1 MTRRDR
7 TTGLPTESR
16 TGPSQKKGNFFRSF
30 QVGRYVVIALTLV
43 LLFFIIGFF
52 VYRIYE
58 KDNWGEKTIL
68 EVGDETFSLQYYA
81 DRFFYYAQSNSGVGV
96 PILQESLL
104 FTLENEALIKIL
116 AEEKGMVVDENL
128 IDKALEALLGVPKER
143 LGKSNP
149 DFEMYLEMQL
159 EITGMQRSSFE
170 RFIAVGEVEKLL
182 LSKLKSEM
190 PVGGDLLTFRSI
202 LVATEMDAVDVLAR
216 IQKGDNMG
224 SIAQTDSLDRVGR
237 QNDGL
242 TTKPPSLIDEK
253 LLSVLENLEIGD
265 ISSQPIQL
273 DENLWAVIRYEEL
286 LTVQA
291 YSEEHLNALARENLD
306 DLVKN
311 ARARVMIKR
320 NLSSEDLAVVEDHTR
335 VE

>member
-7 TTGLPTESR
+7 TTGLSTESR
-16 TGPSQKKGNFFRSF
+16 TDPSQNKRNFFRSL
-30 QVGRYVVIALTLV
+30 QTGQYAVIALTLV
-43 LLFFIIGFF
+43 LLFFVIGFF

-68 EVGDETFSLQYYA
+68 EVGDEAFSLRYYA
-81 DRFFYYAQSNSGVGV
+81 DRFFYYAQSNPGTGI

-116 AEEKGMVVDENL
+116 AAEKGIVVDEDL
-128 IDKALEALLGVPKER
+128 LDKAFETLLGVPKNR

-149 DFEMYLEMQL
+149 DFETYLEMQL
-159 EITGMQRSSFE
+159 GITGMQRSSFE
-170 RFIAVGEVEKLL
+170 RFIAAGEAEKLL

-190 PVGGDLLTFRSI
+190 PAGGELLTFRNI
-202 LVATEMDAVDVLAR
+202 LVATELDASDVLTR
-216 IQKGDNMG
+216 IKKGENMG
-224 SIAQTDSLDRVGR
+224 SIAQTDSLDRIGR

-242 TTKPPSLIDEK
+242 TTKPPSLIYEK

-265 ISSQPIQL
+265 IASHPIQL
-273 DENLWAVIRYEEL
+273 EENLWAVIRFEEL

-291 YSEEHLNALARENLD
+291 YSEEHLNDLALQNLD

-320 NLSSEDLAVVEDHTR
+320 NLSSEDIAVVEDHTR

>member
-16 TGPSQKKGNFFRSF
+16 TDPSQNKGNFFSSL
-30 QVGRYVVIALTLV
+30 QTGRYAVIALTLV
-43 LLFFIIGFF
+43 LLVFIIGFF

-68 EVGDETFSLQYYA
+68 VVGDEAFSLRYYA
-81 DRFFYYAQSNSGVGV
+81 DRFFYYAQSNSGIGV

-116 AEEKGMVVDENL
+116 AEEKGIVVDEDL
-128 IDKALEALLGVPKER
+128 LDKALETFLGVPKKL
-143 LGKSNP
+143 LGKSNR

-170 RFIAVGEVEKLL
+170 RFIAVGETEKLL
-182 LSKLKSEM
+182 LSKIRSEM
-190 PVGGDLLTFRSI
+190 PAGGELLTFRSV
-202 LVATEMDAVDVLAR
+202 LVATELGAFDVLTR
-216 IQKGDNMG
+216 IKQGENMG
-224 SIAQTDSLDRVGR
+224 SIAQTDSLDRIGR

-242 TTKPPSLIDEK
+242 TTKPPSLIYEK
-253 LLSVLENLEIGD
+253 FLSVLEDLEIGD

-273 DENLWAVIRYEEL
+273 EENLWAVIRYEKL

-291 YSEEHLNALARENLD
+291 YSEEHLNALAMQNLD
-306 DLVKN
+306 DLVEN

-320 NLSSEDLAVVEDHTR
+320 NLSSEDIAVVDDHTR